1 MVSLNISLALI
12 MSLTTSQ
19 VVKSRPPH
27 HISYTIRMLRYLQNG
42 ADMKP
47 YVWRKLR
54 MMPGTLHDILNWLK
68 NDPEL
73 EEFVEANIR

>member
-1 MVSLNISLALI
+1 
-12 MSLTTSQ
+12 
-19 VVKSRPPH
+19 
-27 HISYTIRMLRYLQNG
+27 MLRYLQNG